1 MAPGSGSG
9 VLLRV
14 TETQSNTL
22 SATCYRWLGSMRQQV
37 ALHLYNNNPL
47 MNYESLNDAYMK
59 RLTLLWDWDTWINMI
74 NLHPIDDPLDQS
86 FKSFVKKFPLFVRGE
101 ANHSLSISFK
111 LWLGVVSYS
120 AHYNN
125 ILFPLSNNTLILY

>member
-1 MAPGSGSG
+1 
-9 VLLRV
+9 
-14 TETQSNTL
+14 
-22 SATCYRWLGSMRQQV
+22 MRQQV
-37 ALHLYNNNPL
+37 ALHLHNNNPL

-101 ANHSLSISFK
+101 ANHSLSISLK